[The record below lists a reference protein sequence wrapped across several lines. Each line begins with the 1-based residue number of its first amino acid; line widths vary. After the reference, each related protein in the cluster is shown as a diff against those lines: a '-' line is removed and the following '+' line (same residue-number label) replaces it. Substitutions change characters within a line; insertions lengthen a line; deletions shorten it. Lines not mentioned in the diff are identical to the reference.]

1 MPKMVHGSDADAG
14 GPDIFEARVVLVTGV
29 AGFLG
34 SHFARKLLRDSS
46 LKLVVGVDKMSS
58 TSSVRSVCELEQ
70 DDRFIF
76 VKGNIL
82 SEGFL
87 SLIYEKYN
95 IDTVVHFA
103 AQTVVENEGNSLDFT
118 LNIVVGTH
126 FLLESMRLYGGI
138 RRFIYASTDE
148 VYGEKR
154 TVSETAQ
161 EEEVKYEPPN
171 PYAAAKAAAEMM
183 AKAYTTSY
191 GLSTIIVRVCN
202 VYGPGEFPNKVIPKF
217 TLLALDGKPLPVQ
230 GTGSAVR
237 CFIYVEDVVEAFY
250 TILSK
255 GKDNETYTVGPEG
268 QKLVMDVARD
278 ILSTVGMDGQ
288 DANILFVP
296 KRSFIDERHFIVDH
310 ELRKLGWSEKVSW
323 DEGLKATVDW
333 YQEHGKCW
341 WECIDLSGENPGA
354 SSPLGK

>member
-1 MPKMVHGSDADAG
+1 MPKMVQGRDTNADVVEG
-14 GPDIFEARVVLVTGV
+14 FEARVVLVTGV

-34 SHFARKLLRDSS
+34 SHFARKLLKDPN
-46 LKLVVGVDKMSS
+46 LQLVVGIDKMSS
-58 TSSVRSVCELEQ
+58 TSSLRSVSELEES
-70 DDRFIF
+70 DRFLFI
-76 VKGNIL
+76 KGNIL

-95 IDTVVHFA
+95 VDTVVHFA
-103 AQTVVENEGNSLDFT
+103 AQTVVENQGNSLEFT

-138 RRFIYASTDE
+138 KRFIYASTDE

-154 TVSETAQ
+154 TVTETAQ

-250 TILSK
+250 TILLK
-255 GKDNETYTVGPEG
+255 GKDNETYTVGPER
-268 QKLVMDVARD
+268 QRLVMDVAQD
-278 ILSTVGMDGQ
+278 ILSTLGREGQ
-288 DANILFVP
+288 DSDIVFVP

-310 ELRKLGWSEKVSW
+310 ELRRLGWSERVSW
-323 DEGLKATVDW
+323 KEGLRATVDW
-333 YQEHGKCW
+333 YQSHGKSW
-341 WECIDLSGENPGA
+341 WQDTGLIGENPGA
-354 SSPLGK
+354 ASPL